1 MLTRQLN
8 ALSTDLVFGMLL
20 YSLVRWYS
28 VLYLDGLF
36 LHLFMFIHATQ
47 RMRTD
52 GIAAIAENVRLSKTI
67 NTSIGGLW
75 YYFPGTLS
83 PHTSASTFDTY
94 LGLRNR
100 NGLVRV
106 GTNL

>member
-1 MLTRQLN
+1 MLTRQLD

-20 YSLVRWYS
+20 YSFVRWYS
-28 VLYLDGLF
+28 VLYLEGLF
-36 LHLFMFIHATQ
+36 LHLFMFIATQ
-47 RMRTD
+47 RMHID
-52 GIAAIAENVRLSKTI
+52 WIAAIAENVRLSKTI
-67 NTSIGGLW
+67 VGLW

-83 PHTSASTFDTY
+83 PHTSASTFHTY